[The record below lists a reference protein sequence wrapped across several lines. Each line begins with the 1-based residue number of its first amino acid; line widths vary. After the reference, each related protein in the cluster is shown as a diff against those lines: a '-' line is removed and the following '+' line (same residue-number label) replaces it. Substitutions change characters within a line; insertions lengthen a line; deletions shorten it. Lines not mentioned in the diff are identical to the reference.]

1 MRRIFKSICL
11 LLLSV
16 LIQGCTREHDVEIQ
30 DAPNRKNTTFV
41 SVQEATENLQNFMNS
56 TSIPTRSGEQRSI
69 SEVVTLGGFGES
81 RAAEA
86 TEDTPLVYLFN
97 FDNDEGFAL
106 VSGDTRVGGI
116 LAFVEEG
123 NLDPKK
129 GIENPGFA
137 IFLEHADIYYRL
149 KTGLP
154 LPNVEGQNTNTRSE
168 DDPWEDYDPD
178 IDADYVEYSEW
189 TDRGVTSGYILPCKW
204 SQGYPLNRYCK
215 TADGQQALVGCVAI
229 AVGQIMYRHAHNYTY
244 NGTYYDW
251 DTIFYYKSAS
261 NYNEEA
267 LDMAARLVA
276 DLGRPENLDM
286 DYGVNASGAYNSN
299 VARTFANFGYTRTGS
314 SSTTSGYYTAN
325 GPIYVSGTRLNTSSS
340 PDYNPLGIYSTESN
354 YSSHA
359 WIIDASLEQERAVY
373 TYLYNGIL
381 AKTEYEYRT
390 LCHCNWGWGGLAD
403 GYYMGDLFQLNECVI
418 PDTSVYN
425 SSNHYDRNI
434 NYIHGIRPY

>member
-1 MRRIFKSICL
+1 MKNIFKSICCL
-11 LLLSV
+11 LVFLLM
-16 LIQGCTREHDVEIQ
+16 QGCTKEQNVTIKEELC
-30 DAPNRKNTTFV
+30 RKTSTFV
-41 SVQEATENLQNFMNS
+41 SVDEATEGLKEFISS
-56 TSIPTRSGEQRSI
+56 TNIPTRSGKQRSI
-69 SEVVTLGGFGES
+69 SEVTTLGGFGES
-81 RAAEA
+81 RAVDA
-86 TEDTPLVYLFN
+86 TEDAPLVYLFN
-97 FDNDEGFAL
+97 FENEEGFAL
-106 VSGDTRVGGI
+106 VSGDSRVGGI

-129 GIENPGFA
+129 GIDNPGFT
-137 IFLEHADIYYRL
+137 IFLQYADIYYRL
-149 KTGLP
+149 KTSLP
-154 LPNVEGQNTNTRSE
+154 LPGDEAQNDITRSG

-178 IDADYVEYSEW
+178 IDADYVEYSDW
-189 TDRGVTSGYILPCKW
+189 TNRGVGTGHILQCKW
-204 SQGYPLNRYCK
+204 NQNYPLNMYCR
-215 TADGQQALVGCVAI
+215 TADGQRALVGCVAI
-229 AVGQIMYRHAHNYTY
+229 AVGQIMYHHAHNYRY

-251 DTIFYYKSAS
+251 DTIFYYKSVY

-286 DYGVNASGAYNSN
+286 DYGVDASGAYSSN
-299 VARTFANFGYTRTGS
+299 VARTVANFGYTHTGTL
-314 SSTTSGYYTAN
+314 STTSGFNTSY
-325 GPIYVSGTRLNTSSS
+325 GPIYVCGTALDTSNI
-340 PDYNPLGIYSTESN
+340 PNYNPLGIYSTESH

-418 PDTSVYN
+418 PDTTIYN
-425 SSNHYDRNI
+425 SSFHFDRNI
-434 NYIHGIRPY
+434 YYIHGIRP